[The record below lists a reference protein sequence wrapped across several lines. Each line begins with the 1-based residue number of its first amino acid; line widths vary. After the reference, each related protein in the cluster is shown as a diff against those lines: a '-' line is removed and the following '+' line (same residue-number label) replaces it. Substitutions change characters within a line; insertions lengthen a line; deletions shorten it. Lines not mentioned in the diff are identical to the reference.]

1 MLQEIKFNKRE
12 YNAIEVRE
20 GLDHEFVEF
29 KHQASRKRVDK
40 DSQYKDNSKRR
51 LLNILK
57 KKFDTTIIGSL
68 AAFEE
73 RFGELWGH
81 GLSMNDLDEDQRYWR
96 DLWMETRSKVL
107 DNGNS
112 NLRAAQNE
120 ISQYTLSWNRYVTNF
135 YRNNEES

>member
-1 MLQEIKFNKRE
+1 MDYEDEF
-12 YNAIEVRE
+12 IEFR
-20 GLDHEFVEF
+20 
-29 KHQASRKRVDK
+29 HQAKKRRA
-40 DSQYKDNSKRR
+40 DSDNTYKDNSKRR
-51 LLNILK
+51 LMNIIK

-81 GLSMNDLDEDQRYWR
+81 GLPLEDLDEDQRYWR
-96 DLWMETRSKVL
+96 EQWMETRSKVL

-120 ISQYTLSWNRYVTNF
+120 SSQYTISWNRYVTNF
-135 YRNNEES
+135 YRNDEES

>member
-1 MLQEIKFNKRE
+1 MDYDDDFT
-12 YNAIEVRE
+12 
-20 GLDHEFVEF
+20 EF
-29 KHQASRKRVDK
+29 KHQAKKRRN
-40 DSQYKDNSKRR
+40 DSDNTYKDNSKRR

-73 RFGELWGH
+73 RFGDLWGH

-96 DLWMETRSKVL
+96 DVWMETRSKVL

-120 ISQYTLSWNRYVTNF
+120 IAQYTLSWNRYVTNF
-135 YRNNEES
+135 CRNHEES

>member
-1 MLQEIKFNKRE
+1 MDKDDE
-12 YNAIEVRE
+12 Y
-20 GLDHEFVEF
+20 LEF
-29 KHQASRKRVDK
+29 KNQDNIKKVQHDYR
-40 DSQYKDNSKRR
+40 YKENSKRR
-51 LLNILK
+51 LANILK

-81 GLSMNDLDEDQRYWR
+81 GLSVNELDEDQQYWR

-107 DNGNS
+107 DNGNA

-120 ISQYTLSWNRYVTNF
+120 ISQYTLSWNRYVTHSKNKD
-135 YRNNEES
+135 

>member
-1 MLQEIKFNKRE
+1 MDYDDDFT
-12 YNAIEVRE
+12 
-20 GLDHEFVEF
+20 EF
-29 KHQASRKRVDK
+29 KHQSKKRRT
-40 DSQYKDNSKRR
+40 DSDNTYKDNSKRR

-73 RFGELWGH
+73 RFGDLWGH

-96 DLWMETRSKVL
+96 DVWMETRSKVL

-120 ISQYTLSWNRYVTNF
+120 IAQYTLSWNRYVTNF
-135 YRNNEES
+135 CRNHEES

>member
-1 MLQEIKFNKRE
+1 MTE
-12 YNAIEVRE
+12 YDNS
-20 GLDHEFVEF
+20 DNEFMEF
-29 KHQASRKRVDK
+29 KHQASQRRSDKEEKYK
-40 DSQYKDNSKRR
+40 DSSKRR
-51 LLNILK
+51 LLSILK

-81 GLSMNDLDEDQRYWR
+81 GLPLEHLDEDQLYWR
-96 DLWMETRSKVL
+96 ELWNEARSKIL

-120 ISQYTLSWNRYVTNF
+120 ISQYTLSWNRYVNNF
-135 YRNNEES
+135 NYRNNEEA

>member
-1 MLQEIKFNKRE
+1 MDYEDEF
-12 YNAIEVRE
+12 IEFR
-20 GLDHEFVEF
+20 
-29 KHQASRKRVDK
+29 HQAKKRRA
-40 DSQYKDNSKRR
+40 DSDNTYKDNSKRR
-51 LLNILK
+51 LMNIIK

-81 GLSMNDLDEDQRYWR
+81 GLPLEDLDEDQRYWR
-96 DLWMETRSKVL
+96 EQWMETRSKVL

-120 ISQYTLSWNRYVTNF
+120 ASQYTISWNRYVTNF
-135 YRNNEES
+135 YRNDEES

>member
-1 MLQEIKFNKRE
+1 MDYDDDFT
-12 YNAIEVRE
+12 
-20 GLDHEFVEF
+20 EF
-29 KHQASRKRVDK
+29 KHQANKRRTDRETH
-40 DSQYKDNSKRR
+40 YKDNSKRR

-73 RFGELWGH
+73 KFGDLWGH
-81 GLSMNDLDEDQRYWR
+81 GLAMNDLDEAQRYWR
-96 DLWMETRSKVL
+96 DVWMETRSKVL

-120 ISQYTLSWNRYVTNF
+120 IAQYTLSWNRYVTNF

>member
-1 MLQEIKFNKRE
+1 MEDSGSYEEFSNLHTQSERNKR
-12 YNAIEVRE
+12 A
-20 GLDHEFVEF
+20 
-29 KHQASRKRVDK
+29 K
-40 DSQYKDNSKRR
+40 DETYKENSKRR
-51 LLNILK
+51 LLNNLK

-73 RFGELWGH
+73 KFGDLWGH
-81 GLSMNDLDEDQRYWR
+81 GLAMNDLDEDQRYWR
-96 DLWMETRSKVL
+96 DVWMETRSKVL

-120 ISQYTLSWNRYVTNF
+120 IAQYTLSWNRYVTNF